1 MPEVAAT
8 AILTSGQDPAS
19 LVCIGSNKHVAQT
32 MLYSV
37 VITCKRKQY
46 VYTSRL

>member
-8 AILTSGQDPAS
+8 AILTSGPAS

-37 VITCKRKQY
+37 VIICKRKQY